1 MNLKFR
7 KDALAA
13 RICLVLLTGG
23 VPQILSA
30 SEAMEVV
37 QQSSA
42 INGVVVDEA
51 GEPIIGA
58 NILQKGTTNGPI
70 PDFDGKFSL
79 NVPAQATI
87 TVTYIGYKTQKL
99 EIGDRTVFDIKMV
112 EDNVLDAVEIVAKQ
126 VTRSSGL
133 DILEREMTHATQKV
147 SMDDMEESAK

>member
-7 KDALAA
+7 KNALAA

-58 NILQKGTTNGPI
+58 NILQKGTTNGTI
-70 PDFDGKFSL
+70 TDFDGKFSL

-87 TVTYIGYKTQKL
+87 TVTYV
-99 EIGDRTVFDIKMV
+99 TVTFS
-112 EDNVLDAVEIVAKQ
+112 VLVASSQTSDEVAQSGIV
-126 VTRSSGL
+126 
-133 DILEREMTHATQKV
+133 
-147 SMDDMEESAK
+147 

>member
-58 NILQKGTTNGPI
+58 NILQKGTTNGTI
-70 PDFDGKFSL
+70 TDFDGKFSL

-87 TVTYIGYKTQKL
+87 TVTYIGYKTQ
-99 EIGDRTVFDIKMV
+99 EITLKPGQKNIKITLQ
-112 EDNVLDAVEIVAKQ
+112 EDSETLDEVVVVGYGTMKK
-126 VTRSSGL
+126 T
-133 DILEREMTHATQKV
+133 
-147 SMDDMEESAK
+147 